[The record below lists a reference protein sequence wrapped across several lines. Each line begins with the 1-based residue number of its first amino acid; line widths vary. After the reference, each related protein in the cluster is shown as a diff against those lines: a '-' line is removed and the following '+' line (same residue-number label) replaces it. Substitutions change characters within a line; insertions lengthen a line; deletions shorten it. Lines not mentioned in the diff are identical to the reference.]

1 MRRLIMLGLMAVTAL
16 PAAAGAQSPRELRRD
31 RQELREDRQELR
43 EDRRELRRDMRDGAS
58 PREIREG
65 RREVRQGQREVA
77 RDSREL
83 RRDRSR
89 YVAPYRGWTYRSVRP
104 GYRLQR
110 GFYGSR
116 YIVSNYGRYR
126 LGAPGYNRRWIRY
139 GDDLVLVNIRNGRV
153 IQVIRNR
160 Y

>member
-1 MRRLIMLGLMAVTAL
+1 MRKLILFGLMAATAI
-16 PAAAGAQSPRELRRD
+16 PTMAVPSAASAQTSRETRRD

-43 EDRRELRRDMRDGAS
+43 EDRRSGESAG
-58 PREIREG
+58 
-65 RREVRQGQREVA
+65 
-77 RDSREL
+77 EL
-83 RRDRSR
+83 RRDRR
-89 YVAPYRGWTYRSVRP
+89 EVAQDRREVRRDRTGYVAPYRGWTYRSVTP
-104 GYRLQR
+104 GYQLRP

-116 YIVSNYGRYR
+116 YTISNYGRYR
-126 LGAPGYNRRWIRY
+126 LRAPGINQRWVRY